1 MLLISSAGAAREAR
15 AVSARTAAGPRPLRP
30 GYHGVVSAIRYRRG
44 NPMELF
50 QLQGK
55 VALVTGGNSG
65 LGLAMARGLAQAGAT
80 VVILGRRE
88 ERNDAAVAAFAAE
101 GLRAHAIGAD
111 VTEPAQVQ
119 SAVDEVGARLG
130 GLDILVANAGSNRRK
145 APQDYAL
152 DEWRAL
158 IELNLTSVFTSCQA
172 AYPALMRRGGGKIV
186 TIGSMASLFGFDM
199 AAAYAAAKGGVVQLT
214 HSLAMAWAADRIQ
227 VNCILPGWIDTELT
241 TGARAQVPGLNERVL
256 ARTPAGRWGQP
267 DELVGA
273 AIFLCS
279 RASDFVT
286 GVALP
291 VDGGFSSAVY

>member
-1 MLLISSAGAAREAR
+1 MD
-15 AVSARTAAGPRPLRP
+15 
-30 GYHGVVSAIRYRRG
+30 
-44 NPMELF
+44 LF
-50 QLQGK
+50 RLDGK

-65 LGLAMARGLAQAGAT
+65 IGLGLARGLAAAGAT
-80 VVILGRRE
+80 VVIIGRRE
-88 ERNDAAVAAFAAE
+88 ERNTAAVGALAAD
-101 GLRAHAIGAD
+101 GYPAHAITAD
-111 VTEPAQVQ
+111 VTDPAQVQ
-119 SAVDEVGARLG
+119 AAVDDIYKRLG
-130 GLDILVANAGSNRRK
+130 GLDILIANAGTNQRK
-145 APQDYAL
+145 LPQDYSL

-158 IELNLTSVFTSCQA
+158 IDLNLTSVFTCCQA
-172 AYPALMRRGGGKIV
+172 VYPALVQRGGGKIV
-186 TIGSMASLFGFDM
+186 TIGSMASLFGFDR

-214 HSLAMAWAADRIQ
+214 RSLAMAWAAERIQ

-241 TGARAQVPGLNERVL
+241 VAARQQVAGLHERVV

-291 VDGGFSSAVY
+291 VDGGFSSAIY